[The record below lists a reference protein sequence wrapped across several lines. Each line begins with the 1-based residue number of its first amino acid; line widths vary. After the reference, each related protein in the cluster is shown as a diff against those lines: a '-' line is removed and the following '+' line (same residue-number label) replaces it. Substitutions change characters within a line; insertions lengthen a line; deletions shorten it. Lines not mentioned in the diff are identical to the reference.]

1 MPSIRRHALP
11 ALLLGALPAAAPRA
25 QPATASAAASPAAGA
40 VIALPTDAAL
50 QAIANERVASGRYRG
65 MVIGVLRPDGSRHI
79 VTAGTGAGGAPL
91 RPDAVFEIGSIT
103 KVFTGVLLAQH
114 VVAGEL
120 RLEQPARELLPA
132 GNTLPARD
140 GREITLGDLS
150 TQVSGLPPMPTNF
163 MPRDQANPYADYDGA
178 RLLEFLRTVQPAR
191 AAGERYEYSNL
202 GVGLLGFAL
211 STRAGMSY
219 EQLLTARVLRPLGLR
234 ETVVQLSP
242 ALRARLAPG
251 HDGEGNPA
259 ANWDLDA
266 LAGAGALRA
275 PVGDLLTFL
284 AANVAASRDSTTGPL
299 GRALAL
305 SHRRRAAAGSPVMGI
320 GLGWH
325 RLAAGA
331 DTAVWHNGGTGGYR
345 TFAGFNPATGAGV
358 VVFTNTSTPVDDI
371 GVHVLLGRP
380 LRAPAPWPATVTL
393 DSATLQ
399 RHVGRYA
406 LTPAAVLEVMREG
419 SGLVARLTGQA
430 PLRLHATA
438 PGRFFLKAV
447 DAQLEFELP
456 ADGGSASAVTL
467 VQGGGRQ
474 RAARMP

>member
-1 MPSIRRHALP
+1 MPLLRRLARPSLLLCALP
-11 ALLLGALPAAAPRA
+11 GAAPLA
-25 QPATASAAASPAAGA
+25 QPATTPTAAPATPAAA
-40 VIALPTDAAL
+40 IALPTDSAL
-50 QAIANERVASGRYRG
+50 QALANARVASGRYAG
-65 MVIGVLRPDGSRHI
+65 VVIGILRPDGSRR
-79 VTAGTGAGGAPL
+79 VFTAGTGAGGAPL

-103 KVFTGVLLAQH
+103 KVFTGVLLAQQ

-120 RLEQPARELLPA
+120 RLEQPVRELLPA
-132 GNTLPARD
+132 GSVVPARD

-150 TQVSGLPPMPTNF
+150 TQVSGLPPMPSNF
-163 MPRDQANPYADYDGA
+163 APRDPANPYADYDGA

-191 AAGERYEYSNL
+191 ATGERYEYSNL

-211 STRAGMSY
+211 SAKAGTSY
-219 EQLLTARVLRPLGLR
+219 EPLLTARVLRPLGLR
-234 ETVVQLSP
+234 ETVVRLSP

-251 HDGEGNPA
+251 HDAEGNPA

-284 AANVAASRDSTTGPL
+284 AANVAAARDSTKGPL

-305 SHRRRAAAGSPVMGI
+305 SHRRRATAGSPVMSI

-380 LRAPAPWPATVTL
+380 LRAPAPWPAAVTL
-393 DSATLQ
+393 DSATVQ

-430 PLRLHATA
+430 PLRIYPTA
-438 PGRFFLKAV
+438 AGRFFLKAV
-447 DAQLEFELP
+447 EAQLEFELP
-456 ADGGSASAVTL
+456 ADGGSATAVTL

>member
-1 MPSIRRHALP
+1 MPPVLRHALP
-11 ALLLGALPAAAPRA
+11 ALLLCALPGAAPLAQPAAAPA
-25 QPATASAAASPAAGA
+25 ATGAAIP
-40 VIALPTDAAL
+40 IPTDSAL
-50 QAIANERVASGRYRG
+50 QAIATARVASGRYRG
-65 MVIGVLRPDGSRHI
+65 VVIGLLRPDGSRRI

-103 KVFTGVLLAQH
+103 KVFTGVLLAQQ
-114 VVAGEL
+114 VVAGEV
-120 RLEQPARELLPA
+120 RLDQPVRELLPA

-163 MPRDQANPYADYDGA
+163 APRDPANPYADYDGA
-178 RLLEFLRTVQPAR
+178 RLLAFLRTVQPAR
-191 AAGERYEYSNL
+191 GAGERYEYSNL

-211 STRAGMSY
+211 SARAGTSY
-219 EQLLTARVLRPLGLR
+219 EQLVTARVLRPLGLR

-251 HDGEGNPA
+251 HDAEGNPA

-284 AANVAASRDSTTGPL
+284 AANVAAARDSTKGPL

-305 SHRRRAAAGSPVMGI
+305 SHRRRADAGSPAMGI

-345 TFAGFNPATGAGV
+345 TFAGFNPATGMGV
-358 VVFTNTSTPVDDI
+358 VVFTNTGTSVDDI
-371 GVHVLLGRP
+371 GVHLLVGRP
-380 LRAPAPWPATVTL
+380 LRPPPAWPAAVTL

-406 LTPAAVLEVMREG
+406 LTPAISIDVMREG
-419 SGLVARLTGQA
+419 AGLVVRLTGQA
-430 PLRLHATA
+430 PLRIYPTA
-438 PGRFFLKAV
+438 AGRFFLKAV

-456 ADGGSASAVTL
+456 ADGASATAVTL
-467 VQGGGRQ
+467 LQGGARQ
-474 RAARMP
+474 RAARAP